1 MQFGLLLARVF
12 IALRC
17 WRIIYILARFMR
29 CHNHKLTTWNLHKHT
44 EKRPQSH
51 FLARFPPFGPVRHFR
66 GIVSAFLMH
75 FFLPLKAKMYST
87 CPRTRNYSTPHVLPL
102 RTGFVV
108 SALQN
113 LTSFEVENSL
123 PAFVRGQQ
131 IGAACLHANQKKK
144 KEKKTWR
151 KTGKENKYAA

>member
-1 MQFGLLLARVF
+1 
-12 IALRC
+12 
-17 WRIIYILARFMR
+17 
-29 CHNHKLTTWNLHKHT
+29 
-44 EKRPQSH
+44 
-51 FLARFPPFGPVRHFR
+51 
-66 GIVSAFLMH
+66 MH

-131 IGAACLHANQKKK
+131 IGAACLHANQKNNKNANVSTK
-144 KEKKTWR
+144 AVCKHKRFDWKTAEHKQNTWKMR
-151 KTGKENKYAA
+151 LSPFV

>member
-1 MQFGLLLARVF
+1 
-12 IALRC
+12 
-17 WRIIYILARFMR
+17 
-29 CHNHKLTTWNLHKHT
+29 
-44 EKRPQSH
+44 
-51 FLARFPPFGPVRHFR
+51 
-66 GIVSAFLMH
+66 MH

-131 IGAACLHANQKKK
+131 IGAACLHANQKKQK
-144 KEKKTWR
+144 KHGEKLAKRTNMQRNENSSATATKT
-151 KTGKENKYAA
+151 KSAGKLLEKF